1 MEKTVSFLFSG
12 ANFDKNKFAS
22 DFSRFKDKKE
32 AGNSVDDSEPEEKI
46 VSVKRRKRKAM
57 VSDRVGGFNVFKS
70 AKKASVVSERTD
82 LDNDEVSKRKKELNR
97 QIEQDALFR
106 KKHNI
111 HVSGNSVVSPLK
123 KFAELFSRYGCESY
137 LLQNIAD
144 LGFQELTPI
153 QRQVIP
159 VLLSV
164 RECFAC
170 APTGSGKTLA
180 FVCPMLMKLK
190 VLFASFNHYC
200 YPSSRASLMKIF
212 ATQHPSADGN
222 IVGSYISNKIF

>member
-97 QIEQDALFR
+97 QIEDALFR

-153 QRQVIP
+153 QRLGNALP
-159 VLLSV
+159 VLQ
-164 RECFAC
+164 
-170 APTGSGKTLA
+170 LA
-180 FVCPMLMKLK
+180 LERPWPLCVPCL
-190 VLFASFNHYC
+190 
-200 YPSSRASLMKIF
+200 
-212 ATQHPSADGN
+212 
-222 IVGSYISNKIF
+222 